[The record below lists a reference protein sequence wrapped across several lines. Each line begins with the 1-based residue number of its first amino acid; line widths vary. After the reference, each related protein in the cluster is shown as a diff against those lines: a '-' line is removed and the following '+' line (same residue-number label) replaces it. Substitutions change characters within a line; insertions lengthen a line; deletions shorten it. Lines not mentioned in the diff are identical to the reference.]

1 MLLCPVACSDV
12 SPYMYVVVPDLSDV
26 SWCVSP
32 YLRCVL
38 HDVLYLLIF
47 AVCVTIFYLLI
58 SAVCFTMFY
67 LLISAV
73 CYGAWSVLCCQ
84 SFAVSAVSCV
94 ISAVLSAVSS
104 DLCCVLC
111 CH

>member
-38 HDVLYLLIF
+38 YDVLSPYLRCVCHDVLSPYLR
-47 AVCVTIFYLLI
+47 CVLHD
-58 SAVCFTMFY
+58 VCF
-67 LLISAV
+67 
-73 CYGAWSVLCCQ
+73 GAWSVLCCQ

-94 ISAVLSAVSS
+94 ISAVLSAVAS
-104 DLCCVLC
+104 DLCCALC
-111 CH
+111 CR

>member
-38 HDVLYLLIF
+38 HDVLSPYLRC
-47 AVCVTIFYLLI
+47 VCHDVLSPYLRCVLHDVL
-58 SAVCFTMFY
+58 SPY
-67 LLISAV
+67 LRCVLWCLERAMLSE
-73 CYGAWSVLCCQ
+73 LCC
-84 SFAVSAVSCV
+84 
-94 ISAVLSAVSS
+94 LS
-104 DLCCVLC
+104 CVLC
-111 CH
+111 DLRCALCCR